1 MGNSAGQPWWSG
13 GTRPRGQWAQGGH
26 GTIGAQYL
34 LRDGQQDFVQC
45 LYQLLESGPLRG
57 CCVPA
62 LTHQPVPGRSVGEG
76 QKEPQAWVSRDLMA
90 LGGGCEEG
98 VGFDVG

>member
-1 MGNSAGQPWWSG
+1 MGAGG
-13 GTRPRGQWAQGGH
+13 GL

-34 LRDGQQDFVQC
+34 LRDGQQDLVQC

-62 LTHQPVPGRSVGEG
+62 LAHQPVSGGGAGEG
-76 QKEPQAWVSRDLMA
+76 QKEPRAWVR
-90 LGGGCEEG
+90 GCGEG
-98 VGFDVG
+98 VGGFDTR